1 VPSHRYLSLPRA
13 KSTRSRV
20 AVAGHVVASYWL
32 RRTSLDL
39 QRTRRMRLGMRNAVL
54 LKYSG
59 CRKSSLANVDEYLL
73 LEMKAEVN
81 SKLGRSLIAVKN
93 NKTR

>member
-1 VPSHRYLSLPRA
+1 
-13 KSTRSRV
+13 
-20 AVAGHVVASYWL
+20 
-32 RRTSLDL
+32 
-39 QRTRRMRLGMRNAVL
+39 MRLGMRNAVL